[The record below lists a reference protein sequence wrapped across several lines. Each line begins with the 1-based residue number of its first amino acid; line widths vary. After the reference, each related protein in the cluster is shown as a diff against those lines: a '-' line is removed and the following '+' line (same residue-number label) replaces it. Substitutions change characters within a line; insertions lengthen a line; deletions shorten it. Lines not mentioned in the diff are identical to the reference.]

1 MSTPDVM
8 FKVGFVELLE
18 PIHLYSLFTSLAVSS
33 IDVFDPSSY
42 AYIFSK
48 FVSVFANNM
57 KTVATIIIR
66 VVILFCNLL
75 LLFSNIVLS

>member
-1 MSTPDVM
+1 M

-18 PIHLYSLFTSLAVSS
+18 QIHLYSLLTSLADIS
-33 IDVFDPSSY
+33 INVFDPSSY

-57 KTVATIIIR
+57 KTVATIIMSCY
-66 VVILFCNLL
+66 F
-75 LLFSNIVLS
+75 VL

>member
-1 MSTPDVM
+1 M

-42 AYIFSK
+42 GYIFSK
-48 FVSVFANNM
+48 FVSVFVNNM
-57 KTVATIIIR
+57 KSVATIIIR

-75 LLFSNIVLS
+75 LLLLFSNIALS